1 MAALTTPAAK
11 TAAAIL
17 TQVDRIIRERGHG
30 QVIVT
35 VRDGKVQLIEVRR
48 TYQPENAPE

>member
-1 MAALTTPAAK
+1 MAAPVTPAAK
-11 TAAAIL
+11 AAASIFK
-17 TQVDRIIRERGHG
+17 QVDKIISERGHG

-48 TYQPENAPE
+48 TYLPENAPE